1 MALDLQ
7 YKAVFQ
13 KECNQLSLMVL
24 GSLQKLSINPT
35 DRQELSKLVQAADTI
50 IGDARFLQDKEL
62 EKQATSIVKSFK
74 KIKDVRKIIDKY
86 STAYEQFGRL
96 IAHTGACP
104 KGYEIVNGSCVR
116 INPKY

>member
-1 MALDLQ
+1 MTPYDH
-7 YKAVFQ
+7 YKEAFQ

-50 IGDARFLQDKEL
+50 MGDARFLQNKEL
-62 EKQATSIVKSFK
+62 EEQATSIVKSFVRVR
-74 KIKDVRKIIDKY
+74 DVRKKIDEY

-116 INPKY
+116 INPRH